1 MQDILQADAD
11 LIVDDD
17 TSMNAEHDN
26 VLFVDTPTATADVG
40 GLKIWTSVIPAAFPG
55 RVPGAGEKAIRERLR
70 VKESEAAALKR
81 LEAASSVAG
90 DAVSWYLK
98 RETLRTGKP
107 AEGLEVWLDPSIIPK
122 PRADGRAPGDGEK
135 AVRQRLMVKMAET
148 ERARAGVEALM
159 KMRAKSTIPQAYL
172 ALHRH
177 REKSYVLQ
185 TKSEE
190 EEEKERMAKEKVKA
204 AELERQKME
213 LFRRVVKVSRAAIA
227 RQAGRERA

>member
-26 VLFVDTPTATADVG
+26 ILFVDTPTATADVG

-148 ERARAGVEALM
+148 ERARAARGGGGVDEDEGEEYHPAG
-159 KMRAKSTIPQAYL
+159 
-172 ALHRH
+172 
-177 REKSYVLQ
+177 